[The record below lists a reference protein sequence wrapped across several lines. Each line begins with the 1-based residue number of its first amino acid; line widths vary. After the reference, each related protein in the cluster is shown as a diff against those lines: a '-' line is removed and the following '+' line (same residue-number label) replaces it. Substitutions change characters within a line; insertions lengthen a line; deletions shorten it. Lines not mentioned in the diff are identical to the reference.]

1 MTGKERFKKLVDAGR
16 EGKNI
21 GLSTGS
27 AKLGLYM
34 DDYLPGT
41 SYLIGGASGSGKSS
55 FMLEKFIYNPLQD
68 FLNDESKRD
77 RDPYWILFSLEM
89 TQEQVYAKLCSMYIY
104 DKYGIQLK
112 FKEMFSRGKD
122 CMLSDEH
129 YEILNG
135 EIDDF
140 LDILDKRLIFHEGVL
155 TEEIYMATLNEELK
169 RFGKFSGNQY
179 IANNP
184 QQIIGVVIDH
194 CSLVKAT
201 NGRTK
206 KDEMDAISRDSVI
219 IRNKTKIV
227 SPIHVSQFNRS
238 SNSDER
244 LKQSMQAPNA
254 SDYKDSGALYE
265 DSQVVIALFSPHK
278 YSLNS
283 YHGYNIKVLEQAFIA
298 VYLLKSRF
306 GTSDLWI
313 PFGFYGD
320 CSRYYELPRPDT
332 INDWD
337 KYRFPEWTFK
347 KNLDTEENNKIESN
361 TGFKFKM

>member
-27 AKLGLYM
+27 AKLGTYM

-41 SYLIGGASGSGKSS
+41 SYLIGGASGSGKST
-55 FMLEKFIYNPLQD
+55 FMLEKFIYHPLQD
-68 FLNDESKRD
+68 FLNDESKKS
-77 RDPYWILFSLEM
+77 RDPYWLLFSLEM
-89 TQEQVYAKLCSMYIY
+89 TQEQVYAKLVSMYLY
-104 DKYGIQLK
+104 DKYGIQLR
-112 FKEMFSRGKD
+112 FKEIFSRGKD
-122 CMLSDEH
+122 CVLSDEH
-129 YEILNG
+129 YELLNN
-135 EIDDF
+135 EIDEY
-140 LDILDKRLIFHEGVL
+140 LDLLDQRLIFHEGAL
-155 TEEIYMATLNEELK
+155 TEEVYMATLNVELK
-169 RFGKFSGNQY
+169 RFGKFVGNTY
-179 IANNP
+179 EPYNP
-184 QQIIGVVIDH
+184 DQIIGVIIDH

-201 NGRTK
+201 NGRSK
-206 KDEMDAISRDSVI
+206 KEEMDAISRDSVI

-227 SPIHVSQFNRS
+227 SPIHVSQFNRA

-265 DSQVVIALFSPHK
+265 DSMVVIALFSPHK
-278 YSLNS
+278 YNLNS
-283 YHGYNIKVLEQAFIA
+283 YHGYNVKILEQAFIA

-313 PFGFYGD
+313 PFGYYGD
-320 CSRYYELPRPDT
+320 CGRYYELPRPEN

-337 KYRFPEWTFK
+337 KYKYPEWTFK
-347 KNLDTEENNKIESN
+347 ADKVEENTDNPNSN
-361 TGFKFKM
+361 NFKFTL